1 MDTNIHQLCSIK
13 RTCLVT
19 LFDRKLQIFKN
30 SPKWTILGIFNE
42 LLSTQKVN
50 VARFARNVEWVAERF
65 FEKFYF
71 VYLVVMSLSACIFVR
86 ADGSGHDRAAATA
99 SNRRLCAKFLPSGA
113 LKSPCH
119 VHMTPPSC
127 WNAQFWRKKYYLQSF
142 FKVSFKTSIL
152 LSEGLL
158 SGQFP
163 TPIDTSPI
171 SWPTFAFRY
180 QVADQPSF
188 KLKLFSRPPTY

>member
-1 MDTNIHQLCSIK
+1 MLNET
-13 RTCLVT
+13 
-19 LFDRKLQIFKN
+19 
-30 SPKWTILGIFNE
+30 KWI
-42 LLSTQKVN
+42 
-50 VARFARNVEWVAERF
+50 AERF

-142 FKVSFKTSIL
+142 FKVSFKL
-152 LSEGLL
+152 LFLYLAARCG
-158 SGQFP
+158 
-163 TPIDTSPI
+163 T
-171 SWPTFAFRY
+171 W
-180 QVADQPSF
+180 V
-188 KLKLFSRPPTY
+188 FSVLRFFTMGGRPPTQGVLRYKRFGPDPTHRPPAAHFHFLPS